1 MPCLRRCRR
10 PVGGLQRILSG
21 LGASALTL
29 LALAR
34 PVIAAPPPEA
44 STAAAGLGVWL
55 TMTDSQVLKRPEQ
68 ALAASQWLSQQG
80 IRRVGVPLYTGGELL
95 WTVPPERNRLGIPRS
110 KRSLRDADL
119 ERLLLDLRRRGLQ
132 TVGWLEYG
140 LMAPPAAPWLRGH
153 QSLLLRDRQGR
164 SEAAEFDGVRRVWLN
179 PVAPEV
185 RRALVDLVLEACT
198 RLPLDL
204 IQLDDHFA
212 WPVELGYDPLTL
224 AAWRQ
229 SRWGRVDPTP
239 AIDAQAWV
247 QWRSHQLTALLAEIR
262 GAMARQCPRV
272 RLSLSPQPQPFSA
285 ALFLADW
292 PHWVRRRLVD
302 ELVVQLYRDRVTDVE
317 EELAEPGLQE
327 ASARLPV
334 RIALLAGL
342 RTQPK
347 TSAALQQELALVR
360 SRGYGGIDLFF
371 YETMRQKPEAWV
383 SP

>member
-1 MPCLRRCRR
+1 
-10 PVGGLQRILSG
+10 
-21 LGASALTL
+21 
-29 LALAR
+29 
-34 PVIAAPPPEA
+34 
-44 STAAAGLGVWL
+44 
-55 TMTDSQVLKRPEQ
+55 MTDSLVLKRPEQ

-95 WTVPPERNRLGIPRS
+95 WTVPPERNRLGIPPS
-110 KRSLRDADL
+110 KRSLSDADL

-153 QSLLLRDRQGR
+153 QALVLRDRQGR
-164 SEAAEFDGVRRVWLN
+164 REAAEFDGVRRVWLN

-212 WPVELGYDPLTL
+212 WPIELGYDPLTL
-224 AAWRQ
+224 AAWQQ
-229 SRWGRVDPTP
+229 SRWGRADPTP
-239 AIDAQAWV
+239 AIDAPAWV

-272 RLSLSPQPQPFSA
+272 RLSLSPQPQPISA

-317 EELAEPGLQE
+317 EELAEPALQE

-371 YETMRQKPEAWV
+371 YETMRQKPEAWL